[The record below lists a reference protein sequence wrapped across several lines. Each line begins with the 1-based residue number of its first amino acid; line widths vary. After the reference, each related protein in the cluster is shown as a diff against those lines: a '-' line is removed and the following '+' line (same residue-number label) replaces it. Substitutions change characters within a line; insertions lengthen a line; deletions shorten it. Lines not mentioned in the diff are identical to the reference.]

1 MAAPQTTPSSSP
13 TTTRKTSLRQR
24 LFSTSSRNKA
34 TQNDK
39 AAPDEKP
46 FDKAVAALEHP
57 SESTGGTDR
66 TLTGSP
72 DDGLAPKQQPSST
85 GHSQAATDATSPSL
99 EGDKEKGS
107 LSTTVTAP
115 NDKRSPFYRRRQ
127 NQSTASQGAPSSTT
141 VGKPRAR
148 AENAARRPSSL
159 SRIMRKLVPCM
170 SATNIADDTAD
181 PTTKVALAPS
191 GKQADIASERSSS
204 EKAPPTSSDPSPSPL
219 AVPPI
224 DSAMSTPV
232 NAEIIIPPPTAVP
245 TDEDPDGVT
254 SGAVQ
259 PPGSTGD
266 VPLTRTHTRE
276 SASEGAYTEYDAD
289 DQQSYD
295 EQAEEDRLIK
305 NGGNGIPIGPD
316 GKPQPLLPPIAP
328 EHVGKKCL
336 VLDLDET
343 LVHSSFKPVPQVD
356 FVVPVEIEA
365 HWHHF
370 HVLKRPGVDN
380 FLKRMGELYEVVV
393 FTASLSKYADPVLDK
408 LDVHHAVAHRLFR
421 ESCYS
426 HRGNY
431 VKDLS
436 QLGRPVADTII
447 LDNSPASYIFH
458 PNNAVPVSSWFNDP
472 HDAELTDL
480 VPFLADLTAVDDV
493 RGILS
498 FDR

>member
-1 MAAPQTTPSSSP
+1 MAAPQSAPPSSP
-13 TTTRKTSLRQR
+13 ATRKTSLRKR

-34 TQNDK
+34 AAQADK
-39 AAPDEKP
+39 AAPSNENPSDKP
-46 FDKAVAALEHP
+46 APAPAHP
-57 SESTGGTDR
+57 TESTGGTDR

-85 GHSQAATDATSPSL
+85 GHSQTATDATSPSL
-99 EGDKEKGS
+99 DADKEKGS
-107 LSTTVTAP
+107 LSTTLSAP

-148 AENAARRPSSL
+148 PQNVARRPSPL
-159 SRIMRKLVPCM
+159 SRIVRKLVPCM
-170 SATNIADDTAD
+170 SAPHIAEDAAD
-181 PTTKVALAPS
+181 PSAKVALGPS
-191 GKQADIASERSSS
+191 GKQAEIASERSSS
-204 EKAPPTSSDPSPSPL
+204 EKGAHTSNDTSPSPMT
-219 AVPPI
+219 VPTI
-224 DSAMSTPV
+224 DTNIVAPA

-245 TDEDPDGVT
+245 SDEDPDGVT

-276 SASEGAYTEYDAD
+276 SGSEAGFTEYDAD
-289 DQQSYD
+289 DHQSYD

-305 NGGNGIPIGPD
+305 NGGNGVPIGLD
-316 GKPQPLLPPIAP
+316 GKPKPLLPPILP
-328 EHVGKKCL
+328 QHVGKKCL

-356 FVVPVEIEA
+356 FVVPVEIEC

-431 VKDLS
+431 VK
-436 QLGRPVADTII
+436 LGRPVADTII

-480 VPFLADLTAVDDV
+480 VPFLADLTSVDDV
-493 RGILS
+493 RGVLS
-498 FDR
+498 FER